1 MPKFIINI
9 ERIVPEYR
17 ERAEVVVVADSVE
30 DIQDN
35 FDYDILNEIELDWQE
50 VMEGH
55 GGFVV
60 SNEIENI
67 SELEEE
73 AKPDMTTNINFSDLK
88 VGAEVYW
95 NDPDEDQCSGYYK
108 ISKIIND
115 EIVVLEDGK
124 KVFVWEL
131 SYNELE

>member
-9 ERIVPEYR
+9 ERIVPEHR

-35 FDYDILNEIELDWQE
+35 FDYNILNEIELDWQE

-55 GGFVV
+55 GGFVI
-60 SNEIENI
+60 SNEITNI
-67 SELEEE
+67 SESEEE
-73 AKPDMTTNINFSDLK
+73 AKPDMTTNINISDLI

-95 NDPDEDQCSGYYK
+95 NDPDEDKCSGFYK

-124 KVFVWEL
+124 EVFVWEL
-131 SYNELE
+131 SYTKQ